1 MAKKDSH
8 FILSPFPAV
17 TQYENAFIKAWNEN
31 TAMAVAEMLKY
42 IAAATASAIK
52 SGDVSFVSED
62 IQKSEKVEVLPVE
75 HSNQKR
81 KSRMR
86 K

>member
-1 MAKKDSH
+1 MCGWRGSNP
-8 FILSPFPAV
+8 SPFPAV
-17 TQYENAFIKAWNEN
+17 TQYENQFIKEWNEN
-31 TAMAVAEMLKY
+31 TARAVAEMLKY

-52 SGDVSFVSED
+52 SGDVSFISED
-62 IQKSEKVEVLPVE
+62 MQKSEQVEVLPVE

>member
-1 MAKKDSH
+1 
-8 FILSPFPAV
+8 
-17 TQYENAFIKAWNEN
+17 
-31 TAMAVAEMLKY
+31 MLKY

-62 IQKSEKVEVLPVE
+62 IQKSEKVEVLPVD

>member
-1 MAKKDSH
+1 MAKKNSH
-8 FILSPFPAV
+8 FIPSPFPAV
-17 TQYENAFIKAWNEN
+17 TQYENQFIKEWNEN
-31 TAMAVAEMLKY
+31 TARAVAEMLKY
-42 IAAATASAIK
+42 IASATASAIK
-52 SGDVSFVSED
+52 SGDVSFISED
-62 IQKSEKVEVLPVE
+62 MQKSEQVEALSVE

>member
-1 MAKKDSH
+1 MAKKNSH
-8 FILSPFPAV
+8 FIPSPFPAV
-17 TQYENAFIKAWNEN
+17 TQYENQFIKEWNEN
-31 TAMAVAEMLKY
+31 TARAVAEMLKY
-42 IAAATASAIK
+42 IASATASAIK
-52 SGDVSFVSED
+52 SGDVSFISED
-62 IQKSEKVEVLPVE
+62 MQKSEQVEALPVE

>member
-8 FILSPFPAV
+8 FIPSPFPAV
-17 TQYENAFIKAWNEN
+17 TQYENQSIKEWNEN
-31 TAMAVAEMLKY
+31 TARAVAEMLKY
-42 IAAATASAIK
+42 IAAATASASK
-52 SGDVSFVSED
+52 SDNVSFIFED
-62 IQKSEKVEVLPVE
+62 IQKSEQVEVLPVE

>member
-8 FILSPFPAV
+8 LIPSPFLAV
-17 TQYENAFIKAWNEN
+17 TQYENQFIKEWNEN

-42 IAAATASAIK
+42 IAAATAAAIK
-52 SGDVSFVSED
+52 SGDVSFISED
-62 IQKSEKVEVLPVE
+62 IQKSEQIEVLPVE

>member
-8 FILSPFPAV
+8 FIPSPFPAV
-17 TQYENAFIKAWNEN
+17 TQYENQFIKEWNEN
-31 TAMAVAEMLKY
+31 TARAVAEMLKY
-42 IAAATASAIK
+42 IAAVTAYAIK
-52 SGDVSFVSED
+52 SGDVSFISED
-62 IQKSEKVEVLPVE
+62 MQKSEQVETLPVE

>member
-8 FILSPFPAV
+8 FIPSPFPAV

-31 TAMAVAEMLKY
+31 TARAVAEMLKY

-81 KSRMR
+81 KSRM
-86 K
+86 KK